1 MWYSSV
7 HKPIIM
13 GAFLRLSALQG
24 LAHYQYQETLVELLK
39 RASVKV
45 FVASI
50 LGANHINREK
60 QIDVSLHFSTI
71 HPSFL

>member
-24 LAHYQYQETLVELLK
+24 LAHYQYQETLVELFK
-39 RASVKV
+39 RACVK
-45 FVASI
+45 FLSRRYSEQI
-50 LGANHINREK
+50 HINREK
-60 QIDVSLHFSTI
+60 QIDVSLHFPSV